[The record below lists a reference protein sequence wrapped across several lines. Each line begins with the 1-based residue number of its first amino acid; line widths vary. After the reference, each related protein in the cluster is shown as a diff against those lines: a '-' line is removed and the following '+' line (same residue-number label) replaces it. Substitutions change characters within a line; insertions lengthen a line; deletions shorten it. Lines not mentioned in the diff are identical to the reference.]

1 MMMPPPRALLLA
13 ARPHL
18 LAVGLFWLAVMGYF
32 YPVFLQDKHLIQPD
46 DEQDLMMNE
55 RVMQEAA
62 QQQTPIFWN
71 PSIFSGMPTYV
82 ALAWESPIV
91 ACLHSLFTLHIK
103 PPMGALFTALLC
115 MYLMLLCFSVRPALA
130 VFGAFAFAFSSYH
143 AICFLAGHSER
154 LSTLAYMPLLLGG
167 VHLAFRRQKIALGS
181 LLLVV
186 GLSLQLR
193 ANHLQIVYYTLL
205 LLLSYTLFCV
215 IVPLKRRNYPH
226 FFKAGG
232 AMVLAGLLGIA
243 TAWGSLSSMYEYARH
258 SIRGEHLLAHPT
270 ENETTG
276 LGREYAFAYSFRI
289 LEPLTLLIPNFQ
301 GGTHAET
308 LPAGSAVDR
317 HLAARGIPPDKRR
330 EICTAL
336 PTYWGDQPIS
346 FPNYAGVT
354 VLALFALGLVW
365 AERRLSVWALVIT
378 AFACM
383 LAWGRNFAW
392 LNELLFDHMPFY
404 NRFRSQGFVL
414 CLPILCFPLV
424 ATLGLERLLGTSGW
438 RRTFAYPFGG
448 VLLVLAVV
456 FLGSFF
462 FSYQGAADA
471 LLTRAGYPRWFLF
484 ALQEDR
490 RSLLWWDLLRSLV
503 FLLGLFGVFYL
514 GIRHQWSR
522 LVLVLVLGLAVMADL
537 LSVNARLLS
546 HETAFSTKPL
556 KERYPA
562 TPADH
567 YILSHNEEEARV
579 LYMPNPFNDNRACYR
594 HASAGGYHAAKLR
607 RYDDLMRF
615 GMSPQMA
622 QLREERKERSV
633 NFSDLYVLNMLNV
646 GYFIFGEEAEDVLH
660 NPMAYG
666 PAWLAK
672 RIRAVQSPMEEITAL
687 RGLPNEY
694 AVVDTTQ
701 YALNQLAFPATGAVS
716 LLSHTANRIR
726 YRATLEGAALAVFS
740 EVYYPDWKAHVNGEE
755 QPIYRANYLL
765 RALVLPEGDHDI
777 VFTITPNHYAQK
789 RGITRAANYLLLLL
803 LLLSAG
809 WGLWG
814 GSSKPPA
821 QAKDAL

>member
-1 MMMPPPRALLLA
+1 MIPTLRALLLA

-18 LAVGLFWLAVMGYF
+18 LAVALFWLAVMGYF
-32 YPVFLQDKHLIQPD
+32 YPVFLQDKYLIQPD

-55 RVMQEAA
+55 RVRQEAV
-62 QQQTPIFWN
+62 QQETPIFWN

-82 ALAWESPIV
+82 ALEWESPVV
-91 ACLHSLFTLHIK
+91 ARLHSLFTLCIK
-103 PPMGALFTALLC
+103 PPMGTLFTALFC

-143 AICFLAGHSER
+143 VICFLAGHSER

-181 LLLVV
+181 LLLAV

-215 IVPLKRRNYPH
+215 IIPLKRRDYPH
-226 FFKAGG
+226 FFRAGG
-232 AMVLAGLLGIA
+232 AMMLAGLLGIA

-258 SIRGEHLLAHPT
+258 SIRGEHLLARPT
-270 ENETTG
+270 GDEATG
-276 LGREYAFAYSFRI
+276 LDKEYAFAYSFRI

-301 GGTHAET
+301 GGTHTET

-317 HLAARGIPPDKRR
+317 QLAARGVPPDKRR
-330 EICTAL
+330 EIRMAL

-365 AERRLSVWALVIT
+365 AERRLSVWALAIT

-392 LNELLFDHMPFY
+392 LNEFLFDHMPFY
-404 NRFRSQGFVL
+404 NRFRSQGFIL

-424 ATLGLERLLGTSGW
+424 ATLGLERLLAAPGW

-462 FSYQGAADA
+462 LSYQGAADA
-471 LLTRAGYPRWFLF
+471 ILIRAGYPRWFLF

-490 RSLLWWDLLRSLV
+490 RSLLWWDLLRSLL
-503 FLLGLFGVFYL
+503 FLVGLFGVFHL
-514 GIRHQWSR
+514 GIRHKWPH
-522 LVLVLVLGLAVMADL
+522 LILIFALGLAVMADL
-537 LSVNARLLS
+537 LFVNARLLS
-546 HETAFSTKPL
+546 HRRAFSAKPL

-562 TPADH
+562 TPADR
-567 YILSHNEEEARV
+567 YILSRNEKGARV
-579 LYMPNPFNDNRACYR
+579 LYVPNPFNDNQACYR

-607 RYDDLMRF
+607 HYDDLIRL
-615 GMSPQMA
+615 GIAPQVA
-622 QLREERKERSV
+622 QLRDEKEEGSV
-633 NFSDLYVLNMLNV
+633 NFSSLYVLNMLNI
-646 GYFIFGEEAEDVLH
+646 GYFIFGEKEEDVLC

-666 PAWLAK
+666 PAWLA
-672 RIRAVQSPMEEITAL
+672 RRVHAVQGPAEEISAL
-687 RGLPNEY
+687 RGLPNKR
-694 AVVDTTQ
+694 AVVVDTTQ
-701 YALNQLAFPATGAVS
+701 YALDQLAFPAAGTIS
-716 LLSHTANRIR
+716 LLSHTANRLR
-726 YRATLEGAALAVFS
+726 YRATLKGAALAVFS
-740 EVYYPDWKAHVNGEE
+740 EVYYPDWKAYVNGEE
-755 QPIYRANYLL
+755 YPIYRANYLL
-765 RALVLPEGDHDI
+765 RALEP
-777 VFTITPNHYAQK
+777 PQ
-789 RGITRAANYLLLLL
+789 
-803 LLLSAG
+803 
-809 WGLWG
+809 G
-814 GSSKPPA
+814 GSRHRLHHPA
-821 QAKDAL
+821 QALRPEKGDYACGQLPAALALVTVRGLGLMGSSESPAQGTGAS